1 MLWMNRDRSTQLLFK
16 KSALSVVLNA
26 EMTAQDLSLLSL
38 VFPSFL
44 PHPPPPPGCGSLLL
58 VGELPELRA
67 LASFLP

>member
-44 PHPPPPPGCGSLLL
+44 PHP
-58 VGELPELRA
+58 
-67 LASFLP
+67 LAIYVSPCFCLF